1 MKIIQSILTKNP
13 CYTAGRKIT
22 VKGLML
28 HSVGCN
34 QPSAEVFIKRWNPP
48 ADRQICVHAFIDG
61 NTGDVYQCLPWNHR
75 GWHCASGNKGSG
87 NNTHIGVEMCEPA
100 CIKYTGGSTF
110 TCSDL
115 DSARATVQ
123 RTYDTAV
130 QLFAHLCKTYDLD
143 PMTDIISHYEGYWQG
158 IASNHGD
165 PEHLWKGLGMGYTMD
180 TFRKAVKAA
189 MGVSD
194 AVVEEDITPP
204 SEAVNGA
211 ILTWQKAAELDGY
224 TFPDYGA
231 DGVWGAEC
239 ERVAKIAIVKKRTS
253 YTNRNLTKI
262 VQAAVGVTID
272 GKCGSDTDEAIREY
286 QQKHGLVADG
296 AVGLNTWKKILGV

>member
-1 MKIIQSILTKNP
+1 MKIIQSILTNNP

-75 GWHCASGNKGSG
+75 GWHCASGKKGSG

-189 MGVSD
+189 MSGSD

-204 SEAVNGA
+204 SEGVNKAVM
-211 ILTWQKAAELDGY
+211 TWQKAAEMDGY
-224 TFPDYGA
+224 TFPDHGV
-231 DGVWGAEC
+231 DGRWGAEC
-239 ERVAKIAIVKKRTS
+239 ERVAKVAIVKKRTS

-272 GKCGSDTDEAIREY
+272 GKCGSDTDRAIREY